1 MSRLAAALAR
11 VPAPVMAA
19 ALMTLAM
26 FLAALGNIMVRHVTQ
41 ELPPFQ
47 VQFLRNL
54 FLTLFLLSVLPRTGL
69 SVLRTRRHGM
79 MAMRALVMMGQLG
92 AWFYAL
98 KLLPVDK
105 ATALNFTVPL
115 WAVIGAAL
123 FLRERIGPRRWA
135 AVAVGVL
142 GSLVIVRP
150 GLATFEPASVFALL
164 AAALMAVSL
173 LQMKSLSRTDSAL
186 TVVLYLGIYGTPL
199 SLLPALLV
207 WQTPEVNAL
216 LITAAMGLFS
226 ALTHMLM
233 VRALALAD
241 ASAMAPL
248 DFVRLPFGALLGW
261 LWFGELMDLWSWIG
275 AAIIVIGITAVSRR
289 EAARPD

>member
-1 MSRLAAALAR
+1 MTGASAAAR
-11 VPAPVMAA
+11 AA

-26 FLAALGNIMVRHVTQ
+26 FLAALGNAMVRYVTQ
-41 ELPPFQ
+41 DMDPFQ

-69 SVLRTRRHGM
+69 SVLHTRRHGM
-79 MAMRALVMMGQLG
+79 MLMRALVMMGQLG

-123 FLRERIGPRRWA
+123 FLREGISPRRWA
-135 AVAVGVL
+135 AVGVGVL
-142 GSLVIVRP
+142 GSLVIIRP
-150 GLATFEPASVFALL
+150 GLATFEPASVFPLL

-173 LQMKSLSRTDSAL
+173 LQMKSLSRTDSPL
-186 TVVLYLGIYGTPL
+186 TVVLYLGLYGTPL

-207 WQTPEVNAL
+207 WQAPTMEQLAV
-216 LITAAMGLFS
+216 TAAMGLFS
-226 ALTHMLM
+226 AVTHMLM
-233 VRALALAD
+233 VKSLALAD
-241 ASAMAPL
+241 ASALAPL

-275 AAIIVIGITAVSRR
+275 AAIIVAGIMALAKR
-289 EAARPD
+289 EASEQR